1 MRRTSKVSGSGSE
14 SLRGF
19 VVVALLAAIACAG
32 PAGPPGPAGPGGP
45 GGDAGTPGTAGPIDY
60 GVLTPAELEVA
71 KITGQL
77 TGVTIPADGR
87 PVVTVKVTE
96 RHGSG
101 LRGMSATAVNWRF
114 ALIKL
119 TQGVNGSANDSWV
132 SYMAANDHSV
142 ASTETATTTALTDN
156 GDGTYTYKFTKA
168 INAGTA
174 AAGTVYEPSKVHR
187 LVVLLYATGNPFS
200 PVNIVQD
207 FIPATGA
214 DVTGQNEKIDQ
225 TACLECHTQFRAI
238 AGATGELGTGEFH
251 GGVRYDVRTCA
262 ACHNDQKRYVATTS
276 GIDSPA
282 VNASGTW
289 TGNMTVINNEAF
301 LNLPVFVH
309 KIHMGEDLKMT
320 GGTYTGFSKPYEV
333 TYPQDVR
340 NCVKCHRS
348 TTANPVPL
356 ADNWKNQPSKRA
368 CNACHDDISFVNP
381 PPNGRRLHPGGEITQ
396 DGNCLLCHSSGGPAG
411 DIPNSHI
418 PVSAPNPNNIYVD
431 QSATGNS
438 NTNAAYVAAAGAVPP
453 GAKVIVY
460 DVKSVS
466 PWDDSGVK
474 RPQIVFKF
482 KLGDGVNFTDVV
494 FPNPTA
500 ATELIPNFVG
510 SPSAY
515 FAFAVP
521 QDGKVAPADF
531 NATGSAYIRNVW
543 NGSGTCSN
551 VPASATT
558 SPTGAG
564 TVTGPDSSGYYTMQ
578 LKCVVIPANASML
591 TGGIGYTY
599 NLGTV
604 NASDSTLNF
613 INNNQPLTQ
622 INLPAYPY
630 TPNDPNGGKGGKGGL
645 IVPALDVWKVAT
657 GYTGRRADPTNGQ
670 QKLVVVTE
678 KCDACHVELQLL
690 PQAEPDRQRVVGKP
704 EGLRAQHPW
713 RRKARRS
720 VHLARK
726 VERRRLL
733 EDDVSGGTQP
743 VRDVPPARHV
753 RLQHRGDDQRV
764 AEHAV
769 QHRRPGHLRGQHPEQ
784 RAFALRDRGDELW
797 SRVQLQP
804 AHRRQHRGGIHDA
817 RHLAD
822 RRRVLRV
829 PRQPG
834 GHRSHADERRVV
846 LEAARRGPERHARG
860 AVPDLPRP
868 EPGRGDQ
875 LGAHRQDS
883 LRLPC
888 ARSRGHSSSCWPRL
902 PARRRGRSRA
912 TSPNR

>member
-262 ACHNDQKRYVATTS
+262 ACHNDQKRYAATTS

-678 KCDACHVELQLL
+678 KCDACHVALGVGPDFHAGQRNDATSCNFCHRPNQTASGWSGNQKDFVHSIHGAEKRGVRFTWHEKSNQEGYWKTTYPAVLNRCEMCHL
-690 PQAEPDRQRVVGKP
+690 PGTYDFSTTAMTSALPNMLFSTAGQGTYAANTPNSEHSPYVTEGTNYGAGFNFNPLTGASTEAASTTLVISPIVAACSACHDSPAAIDHMQTNGGSFWRPRAEALND
-704 EGLRAQHPW
+704 
-713 RRKARRS
+713 
-720 VHLARK
+720 
-726 VERRRLL
+726 
-733 EDDVSGGTQP
+733 T
-743 VRDVPPARHV
+743 
-753 RLQHRGDDQRV
+753 RGEQCLICHGPNRV
-764 AEHAV
+764 AAISLVHT
-769 QHRRPGHLRGQHPEQ
+769 
-784 RAFALRDRGDELW
+784 DRT
-797 SRVQLQP
+797 P
-804 AHRRQHRGGIHDA
+804 
-817 RHLAD
+817 
-822 RRRVLRV
+822 
-829 PRQPG
+829 
-834 GHRSHADERRVV
+834 
-846 LEAARRGPERHARG
+846 
-860 AVPDLPRP
+860 
-868 EPGRGDQ
+868 
-875 LGAHRQDS
+875 
-883 LRLPC
+883 
-888 ARSRGHSSSCWPRL
+888 
-902 PARRRGRSRA
+902 
-912 TSPNR
+912 